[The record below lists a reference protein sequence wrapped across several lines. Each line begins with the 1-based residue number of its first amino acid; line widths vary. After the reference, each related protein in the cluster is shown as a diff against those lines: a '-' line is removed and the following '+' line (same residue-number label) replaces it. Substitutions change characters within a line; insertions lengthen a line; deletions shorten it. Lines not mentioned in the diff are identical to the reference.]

1 MALNTNGKRNIL
13 TVRTPE
19 GIAFSFHLASPVT
32 RFLAWGIDFLCIIA
46 LSKMIGAVMGIIG
59 IMSRDIASAFSV
71 LSFFIVSIGYG
82 IVMEYYWR
90 GQTLG
95 KRIFDLRVTDE
106 QGLHLRFSQVVIRN
120 LLRFVDNLP
129 LFYLVGGLSCLI
141 SPRAQRLGDIA
152 ANTIVVQNP
161 KILEPDIGQVLS
173 DKYNSFQGY
182 PHLAAR
188 LRQSISSQEAGIAL
202 QALLRREQL
211 ELRARL
217 ELFEEIAAY
226 FKKIVK
232 FPQEATDGISDEQY
246 IRNVVDVIF
255 SPGSSLA

>member
-1 MALNTNGKRNIL
+1 MTLESHEKKNIM

-32 RFLAWGIDFLCIIA
+32 RFLAWIIDFLCIIA
-46 LSKMIGAVMGIIG
+46 LSKLIGTGSGMIGMI
-59 IMSRDIASAFSV
+59 SRDVASATAV
-71 LSFFIVSIGYG
+71 LSYFIVSIGYG

-95 KRIFDLRVTDE
+95 KRLFNLRVTDE

-129 LFYLVGGLSCLI
+129 LLYLVGGLSCLI

-152 ANTIVVQNP
+152 ANTIVVRNP
-161 KILEPDIGQVLS
+161 KILEPDIDQIRS
-173 DKYNSFQGY
+173 DKYNSFNDY

-188 LRQSISSQEAGIAL
+188 LRQSVSSRAAGIAL
-202 QALLRREQL
+202 QALLRRQHL
-211 ELRARL
+211 EPRARL

-226 FKKIVK
+226 FKKMVP

-246 IRNVVDVIF
+246 IRNVMEVLF
-255 SPGSSLA
+255 SPGSPPG